1 MMTVS
6 NKDINLMTWNV
17 NGLNNPMKKKKVLSH
32 INSKGS
38 DLIYLQETH
47 LVNGEAQKLNRG
59 WVGHVS
65 FSCGNGRSR
74 GVAILINK
82 RLQFKCLKEDSDG
95 EGRIVLILAEIQGLK
110 VILANVYA
118 PNIDDPAFYGLF

>member
-47 LVNGEAQKLNRG
+47 LEDGESQRLNRG

-65 FSCGNGRSR
+65 YSGGNGKSR
-74 GVAILINK
+74 G
-82 RLQFKCLKEDSDG
+82 
-95 EGRIVLILAEIQGLK
+95 GRHTYQ
-110 VILANVYA
+110 
-118 PNIDDPAFYGLF
+118 